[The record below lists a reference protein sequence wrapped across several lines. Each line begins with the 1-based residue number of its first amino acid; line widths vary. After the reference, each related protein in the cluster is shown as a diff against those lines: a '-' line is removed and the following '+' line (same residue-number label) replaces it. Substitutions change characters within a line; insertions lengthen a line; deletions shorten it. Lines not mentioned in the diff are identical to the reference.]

1 MAKRVPG
8 MFLVAAGCLAV
19 AVALG
24 YGAARAF
31 AQGTPGFR
39 LLGYALGLGA
49 FFAFLLAIACV
60 VFGFGVDF
68 R

>member
-1 MAKRVPG
+1 MAKRVPA
-8 MFLVAAGCLAV
+8 MFLVAAGVLAL

-24 YGAARAF
+24 YGATRAF

-39 LLGYALGLGA
+39 LLGFVLGFGA
-49 FFAFLLAIACV
+49 FFVLLLAVACV

-68 R
+68 K

>member
-8 MFLVAAGCLAV
+8 MFLVAAGCLAL

-24 YGAARAF
+24 YAATRAF

-60 VFGFGVDF
+60 VFGFGVDL